1 MKFNRDKTGPFS
13 SASIKMGASSDTTL
27 VVLLLDETGSMAVN
41 KDVTVSGVNEYIDT
55 LRGENILFSLVCFN
69 SMETRVIRDM
79 CPIDSAAH
87 LSPDEYQPRAMTPL
101 HDAIGDTIVET
112 YRNREKGE
120 GVIVVIQ
127 TDGQENDSIEYT
139 GKMIKGMIKE
149 GQDEGWEFLFLGADP
164 TTYESALNIGIDRRH
179 TVNYGNAAQDIANT
193 FAVAGVASRA
203 YATNKSKEGFT
214 NLQKWQAG
222 DETAEKEPD

>member
-87 LSPDEYQPRAMTPL
+87 LSPDEYQPRHGHIL
-101 HDAIGDTIVET
+101 V
-112 YRNREKGE
+112 GE

-179 TVNYGNAAQDIANT
+179 TVNYGNAAPIH
-193 FAVAGVASRA
+193 R
-203 YATNKSKEGFT
+203 
-214 NLQKWQAG
+214 
-222 DETAEKEPD
+222 